1 MRPTNVVLTFAA
13 WGESEEKPERV
24 GERQKLRTIREYIDN
39 VATAMDCTKTMF
51 TAEDSAVSTPRL
63 IASRISM
70 SIIVLVL
77 PPDHMR
83 TVFRCKGNYLD
94 LPHHLALLSV
104 EE

>member
-1 MRPTNVVLTFAA
+1 MRPKNVVLTFTA

-24 GERQKLRTIREYIDN
+24 RERQKLRSREYIEN
-39 VATAMDCTKTMF
+39 VVTVMGRTKTMF

-77 PPDHMR
+77 SPDYMR
-83 TVFRCKGNYLD
+83 TVFWRKGN
-94 LPHHLALLSV
+94 
-104 EE
+104 